1 MPIIRTGGVKIE
13 KESKSESKL
22 TPLATIIGGL
32 AVILVAFIAARDSFP
47 AYLFYVVV
55 IFLLI
60 IIVSFLIYGFLAHPI
75 YDFIK
80 KRRETRRLNALA
92 KKHFNEF
99 KNFTDTFGELV
110 DSSRSNNIPQ
120 ALKALYSSQEFR
132 NISCLS
138 TQDLYNLFN
147 YFEERLKRFDG
158 TKEDF
163 SLLVNEFDSIL
174 EIYNK
179 HCIYN
184 PVREIRRIGRNKVN
198 EDIKEDYNKKKGWY
212 ELFLRNY
219 MGFGKKLNKEFGE
232 RIFREYFEMPG
243 EL

>member
-1 MPIIRTGGVKIE
+1 MRITRGAKIE
-13 KESKSESKL
+13 KESKL
-22 TPLATIIGGL
+22 APLATIIGSL
-32 AVILVAFIAARDSFP
+32 AVILVAFIAARDSFS

-60 IIVSFLIYGFLAHPI
+60 AIVSFLIYGFLAHPI

-99 KNFTDTFGELV
+99 KNFTDIFGELV
-110 DSSRSNNIPQ
+110 DPSRGDNIPR
-120 ALKALYSSQEFR
+120 ALKDLNSSQEFR
-132 NISCLS
+132 NISFLS
-138 TQDLYNLFN
+138 PQDLYNLFN
-147 YFEERLKRFDG
+147 SFKERLKRFDR

-174 EIYNK
+174 EMYNK

-184 PVREIRRIGRNKVN
+184 PVIEIRRIGRDKVN
-198 EDIKEDYNKKKGWY
+198 ENIKEDYKKKKGGY

-232 RIFREYFEMPG
+232 KIFREYFEMPE